1 MVSTCVFCAGEN
13 CEGQRRGGVAL
24 QGYGPLGSL
33 TATLTRGRAS
43 DGECVCSCAGEDC
56 RNGEGKGQGGVV
68 MDLCRSGQPDY
79 HAAGWAGLRM
89 ARVCYLFVPLVR
101 VFAPPSPMLPA
112 RLPPPHDSIGHCR
125 QGTPAHLH
133 TVHSYP
139 PVTMC
144 PPHGPP
150 PFPPNLSLLTPA
162 PHWFLPNLHTPAS
175 SQQARHTSTPAQGP
189 QLPACDLAS
198 AP

>member
-13 CEGQRRGGVAL
+13 CEGQRQGGVAL

-56 RNGEGKGQGGVV
+56 RNGEDKGQGGVG

-101 VFAPPSPMLPA
+101 VFAPPPRPCCLLA
-112 RLPPPHDSIGHCR
+112 CRPPTTQLATAGK
-125 QGTPAHLH
+125 AHLH
-133 TVHSYP
+133 TC
-139 PVTMC
+139 T
-144 PPHGPP
+144 
-150 PFPPNLSLLTPA
+150 
-162 PHWFLPNLHTPAS
+162 
-175 SQQARHTSTPAQGP
+175 RSTANC
-189 QLPACDLAS
+189 L
-198 AP
+198 